1 MGDTSN
7 SVAPR
12 VQDHTPPP
20 NEVADGAQTCI
31 RYVQKNLGIALDY
44 QTETLPVLDHYL
56 REARSSSTPE
66 TTELIAS
73 VAGCYLGEVLRFR
86 HPLTWNTQHD
96 DPLLWSL
103 SAPSITIFPL
113 AIARVALDG
122 PDVER
127 QLETFRLAPNL
138 QKALARRLQA
148 LPPVPDEEYIAPS
161 TRVEVVDIAF
171 DLLTG
176 STQPDEHVEHEGH
189 EDHDHV
195 CDEHCDHD

>member
-12 VQDHTPPP
+12 EQDHTPPP

-44 QTETLPVLDHYL
+44 QPETLPVLDHYL
-56 REARSSSTPE
+56 REARASSGPE

-73 VAGCYLGEVLRFR
+73 VAGCYLGEVLRSR
-86 HPLTWNTQHD
+86 HPLTWDTQHD
-96 DPLLWSL
+96 DPLQWSL
-103 SAPSITIFPL
+103 TAPSITVFPL
-113 AIARVALDG
+113 AIARVALEG
-122 PDVER
+122 PDAER
-127 QLETFRLAPNL
+127 QFETFRLAPKL

-176 STQPDEHVEHEGH
+176 GAPPDERSPH
-189 EDHDHV
+189 EDPDHV
-195 CDEHCDHD
+195 CDDHCDHD